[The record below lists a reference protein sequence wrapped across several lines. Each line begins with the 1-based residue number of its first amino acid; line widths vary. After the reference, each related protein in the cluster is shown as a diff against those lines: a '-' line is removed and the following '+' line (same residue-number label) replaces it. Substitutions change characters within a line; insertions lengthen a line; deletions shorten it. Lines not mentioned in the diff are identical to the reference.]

1 MDRRF
6 RWLGIALLA
15 IVAVVVVLLFVFGVV
30 GPDRWPDDAIFVP
43 RDVAT
48 LQSALGGAAAGA
60 TIVLQPRD
68 EPYTGPATVHVPNV
82 TIASA
87 GGSVILEADG
97 ADPALTIRADGV
109 AVRGLTVASG
119 SIGIRVEAARCTIED
134 VRIDGAAI
142 GVQLVDGRECTV
154 RRVEVD
160 GGRTGIELAS
170 SGGNL
175 IAEVG
180 VRGAAECGVKALE
193 SWGNTFEAVEVSD
206 TPIGVS
212 LERGSSENE
221 LYDCLIER
229 AAIAGVEF
237 RGAIDNTFARGSI
250 RDAGVGVVLGAV
262 TGVWIDD
269 CEIADVAV
277 AGVVLE
283 QAVQNRVTETR
294 IDASQD
300 TGIRLSQSREN
311 TLSYNLVAECDGAG
325 IRLDGSDRNLLI
337 GNRLRENGIGID
349 ADRSN
354 EVRVLRN
361 AIEPSSGIGFRF
373 VGGAD
378 NRFFDNR
385 IVGGDWGIL
394 LENSRGN
401 LLLRNRIEG
410 LSAVALA
417 IVNGSQ
423 ATRAGE
429 NELTDSLIG
438 VLIADAPRGNVLS
451 NMIAGND
458 VGLWLVRSGSEI
470 RIEGNTIAS
479 NRIGLRQ
486 TDGADVGAI
495 AAHLDDG
502 GDVAA
507 PVLAS
512 NRFADNRERDISNAT
527 ETPIS
532 AGGNWWGDAAVSGD
546 TRSAVVSGAVDLQG
560 SAWRGIVAIG
570 TETDLSQELLG
581 RILQHVLTAAGFRV
595 IDLIGIGGSER
606 LREAFRAEDV
616 DFVWWGTS
624 ETILPDDAVIVASPI
639 PANRRPVAVVSA
651 ATADRLEKRTL
662 TAYAAMLRQA
672 GETLRYAAAT
682 GFDPKEVAAFEATYG
697 LAEAVASVQRTDT
710 LGEAETLLKF
720 GAVDLAIVDNL
731 EETLTSSDFVVL
743 DDDLEAF
750 ESVDLIVV
758 VRSGFLDRHPEV
770 AAMLTE
776 LGGTLTTDAI
786 HDLVGRIRLL
796 QQTVEAAAR
805 EFLVGRELLTE

>member
-15 IVAVVVVLLFVFGVV
+15 IAAVVVVLLFVFGVV

-43 RDVAT
+43 RDAAT
-48 LQSALGGAAAGA
+48 LQSALGRAAAGA
-60 TIVLQPRD
+60 TIVLQARD
-68 EPYTGPATVHVPNV
+68 EPYAGPATIHVPNV

-87 GGSVILEADG
+87 GGSAIVEADG
-97 ADPALTIRADGV
+97 ADPALTIHADGV
-109 AVRGLTVASG
+109 SVRGLTVASG
-119 SIGIRVEAARCTIED
+119 SIGVRVEAARCTIED

-142 GVQLVDGRECTV
+142 GVQLVGGRECTV
-154 RRVEVD
+154 RRVEVN
-160 GGRTGIELAS
+160 GGQTGIELAS

-175 IAEVG
+175 IADVA

-206 TPIGVS
+206 APIGIS
-212 LERGSSENE
+212 FERGSSENE
-221 LYDCLIER
+221 LYDCLVEQ
-229 AAIAGVEF
+229 AAIVGIEF

-250 RDAGVGVVLGAV
+250 REAGIGVVLGGV

-277 AGVVLE
+277 AGLSLE

-300 TGIRLSQSREN
+300 AGIRLSQSREN
-311 TLSYNLVAECDGAG
+311 TLSYNRVADCDGAG

-337 GNRLRENGIGID
+337 GNQLRGNGIGID

-354 EVRVLRN
+354 EGRILRN
-361 AIEPSSGIGFRF
+361 AVDPNGAVGIRF

-378 NRFFDNR
+378 NRLFDNR

-394 LENSRGN
+394 LSDSRGN

-410 LSAVALA
+410 LTVVGLA
-417 IVNGSQ
+417 FVNGSQ
-423 ATRAGE
+423 ATRVGE
-429 NELTDSLIG
+429 NELKDNLVG

-451 NMIAGND
+451 NVIAGNG

-486 TDGADVGAI
+486 TDWADVAGV
-495 AAHLDDG
+495 AANLDEG
-502 GDVAA
+502 GDVVA

-512 NRFADNRERDISNAT
+512 NRFAGSDDRDISNET
-527 ETPIS
+527 EVPIY

-546 TRSAVVSGAVDLQG
+546 TRSAVVSGAVDLEG
-560 SAWRGIVAIG
+560 SAWKGIVAVG
-570 TETDLSQELLG
+570 TATDLSQELLG
-581 RILQHVLTAAGFRV
+581 RILQHALTAAGFRV
-595 IDLIGIGGSER
+595 VDLVGIGDAER
-606 LREAFRAEDV
+606 LREAFRSEDV

-624 ETILPDDAVIVASPI
+624 ATILPDDAAIVASPI
-639 PANRRPVAVVSA
+639 PASRRSVAVVSA
-651 ATADRLEKRTL
+651 ATAERLSERTL
-662 TAYAAMLRQA
+662 SAYATALHEA
-672 GETLRYAAAT
+672 EETLRYATT
-682 GFDPKEVAAFEATYG
+682 GDLDVIEAAAFEAAYE
-697 LAEAVASVQRTDT
+697 LAETVASVQRTEN

-743 DDDLEAF
+743 EDDLGAF
-750 ESVDLIVV
+750 ASVDLVIA
-758 VRSGFLDRHPEV
+758 VRAEFLDRHPEV

-786 HDLVGRIRLL
+786 HSLVGRIRLL
-796 QQTVEAAAR
+796 QQPVETAAR
-805 EFLVGRELLTE
+805 EFLVGRGLLAE